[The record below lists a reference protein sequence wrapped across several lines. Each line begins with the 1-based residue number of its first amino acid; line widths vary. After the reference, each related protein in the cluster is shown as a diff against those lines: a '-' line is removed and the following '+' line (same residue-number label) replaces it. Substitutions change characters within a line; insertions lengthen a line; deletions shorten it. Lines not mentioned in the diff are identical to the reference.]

1 VYQGKLFEDENE
13 VAIKVFKLETRGAQK
28 SFIAECN
35 ALRNMRHRNL
45 VPILTVCSSMDS
57 YGNDFKAIIYEFM
70 PQGDLHKLLYST
82 QDYKDSPNLNLI
94 PMAQRISIVVDV
106 ADALDYLH
114 HNNQGEMVHCDLKP
128 SNILLDENMTAHVG
142 DFGLARFK
150 VDSTTLSHGNP
161 NTSSI
166 GLVGTIGYVAPGNGP
181 FLH

>member
-1 VYQGKLFEDENE
+1 
-13 VAIKVFKLETRGAQK
+13 
-28 SFIAECN
+28 
-35 ALRNMRHRNL
+35 
-45 VPILTVCSSMDS
+45 
-57 YGNDFKAIIYEFM
+57 
-70 PQGDLHKLLYST
+70 
-82 QDYKDSPNLNLI
+82 
-94 PMAQRISIVVDV
+94 MAQRISIVVDV